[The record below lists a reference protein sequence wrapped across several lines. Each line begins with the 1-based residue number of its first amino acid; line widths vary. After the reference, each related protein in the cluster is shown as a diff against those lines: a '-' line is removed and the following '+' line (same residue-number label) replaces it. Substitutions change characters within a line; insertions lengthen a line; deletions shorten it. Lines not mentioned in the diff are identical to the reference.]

1 MQPVLSQPRSW
12 MLQVLLV
19 SNLLLW
25 ENVYS
30 MPMCFDMEGY
40 SEITTEELFDSA
52 IFMAQYISNLTT
64 QMSEEFDANF
74 VHSLGYKTRNSSN
87 CHTTSLATP
96 ASTEQIQQTQS
107 DVLLKMMISISR
119 AWYHPLKQLVRALA
133 TLEGPCKT
141 MLLKV
146 IQVKETNQEILG
158 ELKAILIRVHPG
170 AEENV
175 YAAWMGL
182 ADVRSADDNTRYF
195 ALSNILHCLDS
206 DTDKV
211 ATYLEA
217 LKCRIIHNN
226 NC

>member
-1 MQPVLSQPRSW
+1 MQPVLSQPHSW
-12 MLQVLLV
+12 MLQVLLA
-19 SNLLLW
+19 STLLLW

-40 SEITTEELFDSA
+40 NEIPIEELLDSA
-52 IFMAQYISNLTT
+52 IFMAQHISNLTT

-74 VHSLGYKTRNSSN
+74 VHSLGYKARNSSN
-87 CHTTSLATP
+87 CHTTSHATP
-96 ASTEQIQQTQS
+96 ESNEQIQQTQS

-119 AWYHPLKQLVRALA
+119 SWYHPLKQLVRVLA
-133 TLEGPCKT
+133 TLEGACKT

-146 IQVKETNQEILG
+146 IEVMETNQEILG
-158 ELKAILIRVHPG
+158 ELKAILVRVHPG
-170 AEENV
+170 AEESV

-182 ADVRSADDNTRYF
+182 ADVRSADDNTHYI

-226 NC
+226 SC